1 MSVRVTG
8 PAGKRVTVRL
18 LVSEAVAKALRLKSR
33 VLGKR
38 TATIGADASA
48 LVKITLGSRAKAAM
62 RRAKR
67 SMKVSFEAVSGD
79 RSASA
84 TRRLAR

>member
-1 MSVRVTG
+1 
-8 PAGKRVTVRL
+8 
-18 LVSEAVAKALRLKSR
+18 VAKALRLKSR
-33 VLGKR
+33 VLGKA

-48 LVKITLGSRAKAAM
+48 LVRIRLGGRAKAAVRSA
-62 RRAKR
+62 RRSLR
-67 SMKVSFEAVSGD
+67 VSLEAVSGD